1 MTNAIQIL
9 TLLLISFIDCGCTLS
24 PSAKKKRRQRQNQ
37 SQEQAVL
44 AREKH
49 RLAMKNQRH
58 AKTHEQA
65 ALAREKDKLRKLQS
79 RSENQDCD
87 MKNVINQSMKESV
100 KYLHR
105 TKDPENPLKHRAIV
119 CIICDRFIIGTE
131 AIHKLTKEQILL
143 HKRRLSVASYE
154 EYYETKL
161 KSELTKQYEVNDL
174 KGMLLS
180 PRSRRYCNGYATCT
194 VCNSAMQNSMASK
207 KTPPKFAIANGF
219 VIGSFPREIQ
229 FFNKEDEVVKRKIEE
244 HELTDLLKAMAAP
257 IRPYGCVF
265 AFSGGAQKSLR
276 GNYQFFEMDHNRLGG
291 VMNQLNQQGN
301 SEHIYCVLCG
311 RMTPDQKHIV
321 RTRAKVD
328 TQLFIDV
335 MTWFIKESGHPGYKE
350 TLIPQDCTQP
360 ILIEDSETKNNTDHP
375 VNASLETT
383 YEGGTFFSHLLKN
396 LQRANLYMTP
406 PISLLLQS

>member
-1 MTNAIQIL
+1 M
-9 TLLLISFIDCGCTLS
+9 
-24 PSAKKKRRQRQNQ
+24 
-37 SQEQAVL
+37 
-44 AREKH
+44 
-49 RLAMKNQRH
+49 
-58 AKTHEQA
+58 
-65 ALAREKDKLRKLQS
+65 
-79 RSENQDCD
+79 
-87 MKNVINQSMKESV
+87 
-100 KYLHR
+100 
-105 TKDPENPLKHRAIV
+105 

-143 HKRRLSVASYE
+143 HERRLSVASYE

-219 VIGSFPREIQ
+219 VIGSFPREIK

-265 AFSGGAQKSLR
+265 AFSGGAQKSLQ

-311 RMTPDQKHIV
+311 RMTPDQKQIV

-360 ILIEDSETKNNTDHP
+360 ILIEDSETKKQ
-375 VNASLETT
+375 
-383 YEGGTFFSHLLKN
+383 Y
-396 LQRANLYMTP
+396 
-406 PISLLLQS
+406 